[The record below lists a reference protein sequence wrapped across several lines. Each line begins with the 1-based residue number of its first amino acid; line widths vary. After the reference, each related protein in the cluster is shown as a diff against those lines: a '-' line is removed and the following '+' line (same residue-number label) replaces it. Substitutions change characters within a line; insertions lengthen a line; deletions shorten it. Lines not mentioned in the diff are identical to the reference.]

1 MHAHASD
8 LANDSFIRQVL
19 DRQHFEPDGKYH
31 LFGSRGELA
40 ERSGHIGLGNIQS
53 HQLGNLMIQQAAIK
67 GNIGYIVRFSDHGH
81 EVHSPFDNHASHS
94 DSDEAGSP
102 VDGFSL
108 YRIHWDGYEHHPA
121 DGYDGPQ
128 GGGYPAPKGARD
140 IYSYDIKGVAQNIRL
155 NLTDN
160 RSTGQRLVDRFHN
173 TGSMLTQ
180 GVGDGFKRATRYSPE
195 LDRSGNAAEAFN
207 GTADIVKNII
217 GAAGE
222 IVGAGDAVQGIS
234 EGSNIAVMHGLG
246 LLSTE
251 NKMARINDLADMA
264 QLKDYA
270 AAAIRDWAVQNPNA
284 AQGIEAV
291 SNIFTAVIPVKG
303 IGAVRGKYGLG
314 GITAHPVKRSQMGAI
329 ALPKGKSAVSD
340 NFADA
345 AYAKYP
351 SPYHSRNIRSNLEQR
366 YGKENITSST
376 VPPSNGKNVKL
387 ADQRHPKTG
396 VPFDGKGFPN
406 FEKDVKYDTRI
417 NTAVPQ
423 VNPIDEPVFNP
434 KGSVGSAHSW
444 SITARIQYAKLPRQ
458 GRIRYIPPKNY
469 SPSAPLPKGPNNG
482 YSAGNL
488 SKKVL
493 TLVYINGK
501 LKFGPSSLPSSA
513 LKAPVP
519 IVGKAEA
526 PPGKAVPVGEARIPS
541 NPKAVKGTTVTLSQE
556 QRLANGELIPKGSV
570 VTWSDNAVKVVRPDG
585 KKRRFNSRDWE
596 QKALPKPQLP
606 KDYRDDINIGGNNPR
621 FNQQRHEKIE
631 SHNPN
636 RIEEIRQRNAV
647 SSAERQADALK
658 RMQTSGRTRLPGQPQ
673 KGKPGAAREMSSS
686 DNPNQT
692 AEAFAR
698 RYLGRKP
705 TLMERVEGEKLY
717 GGKCVGCWKAQM
729 PDGTFVVYRPAGNA
743 SMTKGTTAS
752 VDINNPTLNN
762 LNINLKGKPTEL
774 KFKFPA
780 R

>member
-1 MHAHASD
+1 MGISRKISLILSILAVCLPMHAHASD
-8 LANDSFIRQVL
+8 LANDPFIRQVL

-160 RSTGQRLVDRFHN
+160 RSTGQRLADRFHN
-173 TGSMLTQ
+173 AGAMLTQ

-222 IVGAGDAVQGIS
+222 IVGAGDAVQGMS

-406 FEKDVKYDTRI
+406 FEKHVKYDTKLDI
-417 NTAVPQ
+417 QELSGGGIPKAK
-423 VNPIDEPVFNP
+423 PVFDAKPRWEVDRKLNKLTTREQVEKNVQETRRRSQSSQFKAHTQREWENKTGLDFNHFIGGDINK
-434 KGSVGSAHSW
+434 KGTVTGGHSL
-444 SITARIQYAKLPRQ
+444 TRGDVRVIQQ
-458 GRIRYIPPKNY
+458 T
-469 SPSAPLPKGPNNG
+469 SAPDKHGVYQATVEIKKPDGSWEMKKGRGGKPMTNHSMFPKDWD
-482 YSAGNL
+482 
-488 SKKVL
+488 
-493 TLVYINGK
+493 
-501 LKFGPSSLPSSA
+501 
-513 LKAPVP
+513 
-519 IVGKAEA
+519 
-526 PPGKAVPVGEARIPS
+526 EARIRAEVTS
-541 NPKAVKGTTVTLSQE
+541 AWEKRKELEGQKWRGTSKSGVE
-556 QRLANGELIPKGSV
+556 
-570 VTWSDNAVKVVRPDG
+570 
-585 KKRRFNSRDWE
+585 
-596 QKALPKPQLP
+596 
-606 KDYRDDINIGGNNPR
+606 
-621 FNQQRHEKIE
+621 IE
-631 SHNPN
+631 GFTEPN
-636 RIEEIRQRNAV
+636 R
-647 SSAERQADALK
+647 
-658 RMQTSGRTRLPGQPQ
+658 
-673 KGKPGAAREMSSS
+673 
-686 DNPNQT
+686 T
-692 AEAFAR
+692 A
-698 RYLGRKP
+698 YP
-705 TLMERVEGEKLY
+705 LY
-717 GGKCVGCWKAQM
+717 
-729 PDGTFVVYRPAGNA
+729 N
-743 SMTKGTTAS
+743 S
-752 VDINNPTLNN
+752 
-762 LNINLKGKPTEL
+762 
-774 KFKFPA
+774 
-780 R
+780 

>member
-160 RSTGQRLVDRFHN
+160 RSTGQRLADRFHN
-173 TGSMLTQ
+173 AGSMLTQ

-291 SNIFTAVIPVKG
+291 SNIFMAAIPIKG

-314 GITAHPVKRSQMGAI
+314 GITAHPIKRSQMGAI

-406 FEKDVKYDTRI
+406 FEKHVKYDTKLDI
-417 NTAVPQ
+417 QELSGGGIPKAK
-423 VNPIDEPVFNP
+423 PVFDAKPRWEVDRKLNKLTTREQVEKNVQETRRRSQSSQFKAHAQREWENKTRLDFNHFIGGDINK
-434 KGSVGSAHSW
+434 KGTVTGGHSL
-444 SITARIQYAKLPRQ
+444 TRGDVRVIQQ
-458 GRIRYIPPKNY
+458 T
-469 SPSAPLPKGPNNG
+469 SAPDKHGVYQATVEIKKPDGSWEMKKGRGGKPMTNHSMFPKDWD
-482 YSAGNL
+482 
-488 SKKVL
+488 
-493 TLVYINGK
+493 
-501 LKFGPSSLPSSA
+501 
-513 LKAPVP
+513 
-519 IVGKAEA
+519 
-526 PPGKAVPVGEARIPS
+526 EARIRAEVTS
-541 NPKAVKGTTVTLSQE
+541 AWEKRKELEGQKWRGTSKSGVE
-556 QRLANGELIPKGSV
+556 
-570 VTWSDNAVKVVRPDG
+570 
-585 KKRRFNSRDWE
+585 
-596 QKALPKPQLP
+596 
-606 KDYRDDINIGGNNPR
+606 
-621 FNQQRHEKIE
+621 IE
-631 SHNPN
+631 GFTEPN
-636 RIEEIRQRNAV
+636 R
-647 SSAERQADALK
+647 
-658 RMQTSGRTRLPGQPQ
+658 
-673 KGKPGAAREMSSS
+673 
-686 DNPNQT
+686 T
-692 AEAFAR
+692 A
-698 RYLGRKP
+698 YP
-705 TLMERVEGEKLY
+705 LY
-717 GGKCVGCWKAQM
+717 NSK
-729 PDGTFVVYRPAGNA
+729 
-743 SMTKGTTAS
+743 
-752 VDINNPTLNN
+752 
-762 LNINLKGKPTEL
+762 
-774 KFKFPA
+774 
-780 R
+780 

>member
-1 MHAHASD
+1 MGISRKISLILSILAVCLPMHAHASD
-8 LANDSFIRQVL
+8 LANDPFIRQVL

-160 RSTGQRLVDRFHN
+160 RSTGQRLADRFHN
-173 TGSMLTQ
+173 AGAMLTQ

-406 FEKDVKYDTRI
+406 FEKHVKYDTKLDI
-417 NTAVPQ
+417 QELSGGGIPKAK
-423 VNPIDEPVFNP
+423 PVFDAKPRWEVDRKLNKLTTREQVEKNVQETRRRSQSSQFKAHAQREWENKTGLDFNHFIGGDINK
-434 KGSVGSAHSW
+434 KGTVTGGHGL
-444 SITARIQYAKLPRQ
+444 TRGDVRVIQQ
-458 GRIRYIPPKNY
+458 T
-469 SPSAPLPKGPNNG
+469 SAPDKHGVYQATVEIKKPDGSWEVKTKKGGKVMTKHTMFPKDWD
-482 YSAGNL
+482 
-488 SKKVL
+488 
-493 TLVYINGK
+493 
-501 LKFGPSSLPSSA
+501 
-513 LKAPVP
+513 
-519 IVGKAEA
+519 
-526 PPGKAVPVGEARIPS
+526 EARIRAEVTS
-541 NPKAVKGTTVTLSQE
+541 AWESRIMLKDNKWQGTSKS
-556 QRLANGELIPKGSV
+556 GI
-570 VTWSDNAVKVVRPDG
+570 
-585 KKRRFNSRDWE
+585 
-596 QKALPKPQLP
+596 
-606 KDYRDDINIGGNNPR
+606 
-621 FNQQRHEKIE
+621 KIE
-631 SHNPN
+631 GFTEPN
-636 RIEEIRQRNAV
+636 R
-647 SSAERQADALK
+647 
-658 RMQTSGRTRLPGQPQ
+658 
-673 KGKPGAAREMSSS
+673 
-686 DNPNQT
+686 T
-692 AEAFAR
+692 AYPIYE
-698 RYLGRKP
+698 
-705 TLMERVEGEKLY
+705 
-717 GGKCVGCWKAQM
+717 
-729 PDGTFVVYRPAGNA
+729 
-743 SMTKGTTAS
+743 
-752 VDINNPTLNN
+752 
-762 LNINLKGKPTEL
+762 
-774 KFKFPA
+774 
-780 R
+780 

>member
-1 MHAHASD
+1 MGISRKISLILSILAVCLPMHAHASD

-160 RSTGQRLVDRFHN
+160 RSTGQRLADRFHN
-173 TGSMLTQ
+173 AGAMLTQ

-234 EGSNIAVMHGLG
+234 ESSNIAVMHGLG

-270 AAAIRDWAVQNPNA
+270 AAAICDWAVQNPNA

-406 FEKDVKYDTRI
+406 FEKHVKYDTKLDI
-417 NTAVPQ
+417 QELSGGGIPKAK
-423 VNPIDEPVFNP
+423 PVFDAKPRWEVDRKLNKLTTREQVEKNVQETRRRSQSSQFKAHTQREWENKTGLDFNHFIGGDINK
-434 KGSVGSAHSW
+434 KGTVTGGHSL
-444 SITARIQYAKLPRQ
+444 TRGDVRVIQQ
-458 GRIRYIPPKNY
+458 T
-469 SPSAPLPKGPNNG
+469 SAPDKHGVYQATVEIKKPDGSWEMKKGRGGKPMTNHSMFPKDWD
-482 YSAGNL
+482 
-488 SKKVL
+488 
-493 TLVYINGK
+493 
-501 LKFGPSSLPSSA
+501 
-513 LKAPVP
+513 
-519 IVGKAEA
+519 
-526 PPGKAVPVGEARIPS
+526 EARIRAEVTS
-541 NPKAVKGTTVTLSQE
+541 AWEKRKELEGQKWRGTSKSGVE
-556 QRLANGELIPKGSV
+556 
-570 VTWSDNAVKVVRPDG
+570 
-585 KKRRFNSRDWE
+585 
-596 QKALPKPQLP
+596 
-606 KDYRDDINIGGNNPR
+606 
-621 FNQQRHEKIE
+621 IE
-631 SHNPN
+631 GFTEPN
-636 RIEEIRQRNAV
+636 R
-647 SSAERQADALK
+647 
-658 RMQTSGRTRLPGQPQ
+658 
-673 KGKPGAAREMSSS
+673 
-686 DNPNQT
+686 T
-692 AEAFAR
+692 A
-698 RYLGRKP
+698 YP
-705 TLMERVEGEKLY
+705 LY
-717 GGKCVGCWKAQM
+717 
-729 PDGTFVVYRPAGNA
+729 N
-743 SMTKGTTAS
+743 S
-752 VDINNPTLNN
+752 
-762 LNINLKGKPTEL
+762 
-774 KFKFPA
+774 
-780 R
+780 

>member
-1 MHAHASD
+1 MGISRKISLILSILAVCLPMHAHASD

-53 HQLGNLMIQQAAIK
+53 HQLGNLFIQQAAIK

-160 RSTGQRLVDRFHN
+160 RSTGQRLADRFHN
-173 TGSMLTQ
+173 AGAMLTQ

-329 ALPKGKSAVSD
+329 ALPKGKSAVSN

-406 FEKDVKYDTRI
+406 FEKHVKYDTKLDI
-417 NTAVPQ
+417 QELSGGGIPKAK
-423 VNPIDEPVFNP
+423 PVFDAKPRWEVDRKLNKLTTREQVEKNVQETRRRSQSSQFKAHAQREWENKTGLDFNHFIGGDINK
-434 KGSVGSAHSW
+434 KGTVTGGHSL
-444 SITARIQYAKLPRQ
+444 TRGDVRVIQQ
-458 GRIRYIPPKNY
+458 T
-469 SPSAPLPKGPNNG
+469 SAPDKHGVYQATVEIKKPDGSWEVKTKKGGKVMTKHTMFPKDWD
-482 YSAGNL
+482 
-488 SKKVL
+488 
-493 TLVYINGK
+493 
-501 LKFGPSSLPSSA
+501 
-513 LKAPVP
+513 
-519 IVGKAEA
+519 
-526 PPGKAVPVGEARIPS
+526 EARIRAEVTS
-541 NPKAVKGTTVTLSQE
+541 AWESRIMLKDNKWQGTSKS
-556 QRLANGELIPKGSV
+556 GI
-570 VTWSDNAVKVVRPDG
+570 
-585 KKRRFNSRDWE
+585 
-596 QKALPKPQLP
+596 
-606 KDYRDDINIGGNNPR
+606 
-621 FNQQRHEKIE
+621 KIE
-631 SHNPN
+631 GFTEPN
-636 RIEEIRQRNAV
+636 R
-647 SSAERQADALK
+647 
-658 RMQTSGRTRLPGQPQ
+658 
-673 KGKPGAAREMSSS
+673 
-686 DNPNQT
+686 T
-692 AEAFAR
+692 AYPIYE
-698 RYLGRKP
+698 
-705 TLMERVEGEKLY
+705 
-717 GGKCVGCWKAQM
+717 
-729 PDGTFVVYRPAGNA
+729 
-743 SMTKGTTAS
+743 
-752 VDINNPTLNN
+752 
-762 LNINLKGKPTEL
+762 
-774 KFKFPA
+774 
-780 R
+780 

>member
-1 MHAHASD
+1 MGISRKISLILSILAVCLPMHAHASD

-160 RSTGQRLVDRFHN
+160 RSTGQRLADRFHN
-173 TGSMLTQ
+173 AGAMLTQ

-291 SNIFTAVIPVKG
+291 SNIFMAAIPIKG

-314 GITAHPVKRSQMGAI
+314 GITAHPIKRSQMGAI

-406 FEKDVKYDTRI
+406 FEKHVKYDTKLDI
-417 NTAVPQ
+417 QELSGGGIPKAK
-423 VNPIDEPVFNP
+423 PVFDAKPRWEVDRKLNKLTTREQVEKNVQETRRRSQSSQFKAHTQREWENKTGLDFNHFIGGDINK
-434 KGSVGSAHSW
+434 KGTVTGEHSL
-444 SITARIQYAKLPRQ
+444 TRGDVRVIQQ
-458 GRIRYIPPKNY
+458 T
-469 SPSAPLPKGPNNG
+469 SAPDKHGVYQATVEIKKPDGSWEMKKGRGGKPMTNHSMFPKDWD
-482 YSAGNL
+482 
-488 SKKVL
+488 
-493 TLVYINGK
+493 
-501 LKFGPSSLPSSA
+501 
-513 LKAPVP
+513 
-519 IVGKAEA
+519 
-526 PPGKAVPVGEARIPS
+526 EARIRAEVTS
-541 NPKAVKGTTVTLSQE
+541 AWEKRKELEGQKWRGTSKSGVE
-556 QRLANGELIPKGSV
+556 
-570 VTWSDNAVKVVRPDG
+570 
-585 KKRRFNSRDWE
+585 
-596 QKALPKPQLP
+596 
-606 KDYRDDINIGGNNPR
+606 
-621 FNQQRHEKIE
+621 IE
-631 SHNPN
+631 GFTEPN
-636 RIEEIRQRNAV
+636 R
-647 SSAERQADALK
+647 
-658 RMQTSGRTRLPGQPQ
+658 
-673 KGKPGAAREMSSS
+673 
-686 DNPNQT
+686 T
-692 AEAFAR
+692 A
-698 RYLGRKP
+698 YP
-705 TLMERVEGEKLY
+705 LY
-717 GGKCVGCWKAQM
+717 NSK
-729 PDGTFVVYRPAGNA
+729 
-743 SMTKGTTAS
+743 
-752 VDINNPTLNN
+752 
-762 LNINLKGKPTEL
+762 
-774 KFKFPA
+774 
-780 R
+780 

>member
-1 MHAHASD
+1 MGISRKISLILSILAVCLPMHAHASD
-8 LANDSFIRQVL
+8 LANDPFIRQVL

-160 RSTGQRLVDRFHN
+160 RSTGQRLADRFHN
-173 TGSMLTQ
+173 AGAMLTQ

-406 FEKDVKYDTRI
+406 FEKHVKYDTKLDI
-417 NTAVPQ
+417 QELSGGGIPKAK
-423 VNPIDEPVFNP
+423 PVFDAKPRWEVDRKLNKLTTREQVEKNVQETRRRSQSSQFKAHTQREWENKTGLDFNHFIGGDINK
-434 KGSVGSAHSW
+434 KGTVTGGHSL
-444 SITARIQYAKLPRQ
+444 TRGDVRVIQQ
-458 GRIRYIPPKNY
+458 T
-469 SPSAPLPKGPNNG
+469 SAPDKHGVYQATVEIKKPDGSWEMKKGRGGKPMTNHSMFPKDWD
-482 YSAGNL
+482 
-488 SKKVL
+488 
-493 TLVYINGK
+493 
-501 LKFGPSSLPSSA
+501 
-513 LKAPVP
+513 
-519 IVGKAEA
+519 
-526 PPGKAVPVGEARIPS
+526 EARIRAEVTS
-541 NPKAVKGTTVTLSQE
+541 AWEKRKELEGQKWRGTSKSGVE
-556 QRLANGELIPKGSV
+556 
-570 VTWSDNAVKVVRPDG
+570 
-585 KKRRFNSRDWE
+585 
-596 QKALPKPQLP
+596 
-606 KDYRDDINIGGNNPR
+606 
-621 FNQQRHEKIE
+621 IE
-631 SHNPN
+631 GFTEPN
-636 RIEEIRQRNAV
+636 R
-647 SSAERQADALK
+647 
-658 RMQTSGRTRLPGQPQ
+658 
-673 KGKPGAAREMSSS
+673 
-686 DNPNQT
+686 T
-692 AEAFAR
+692 A
-698 RYLGRKP
+698 
-705 TLMERVEGEKLY
+705 
-717 GGKCVGCWKAQM
+717 
-729 PDGTFVVYRPAGNA
+729 
-743 SMTKGTTAS
+743 
-752 VDINNPTLNN
+752 
-762 LNINLKGKPTEL
+762 
-774 KFKFPA
+774 
-780 R
+780 

>member
-1 MHAHASD
+1 MKHFPSKVLTTAILATFCSGALAATNDDDVKKAATVAIAAAYNNGQEINGFKAGETIYDIDEDGTITKKDATAADVEADDFKGLGLKKVVTNLTKTVNENKQNVDAKVKAAESEIEKLTTKLADTDAALADTDAALDATTNALNKLGENITTFAEETKTNIVKIDEKLEAVADTVDKHAEAFNDIADSLDETNTKADEAVKTANEAKQTAEETKQNVDAKVKAAETAAGKAEAAAGTANTAADKAEAVAAKVTDIKADIATNKDNIAKKANSADVYTREESDSKFVRIDGLNATTEKLDTRLASAEKSIADHDTRLNGLDKTVSDLRKETRQGLAEQAALSGLFQPYNVGGSGGGGSD

-40 ERSGHIGLGNIQS
+40 ERSGHIGLGKIQS

-160 RSTGQRLVDRFHN
+160 RSTGQRLADRFHN
-173 TGSMLTQ
+173 AGSMLTQ

-291 SNIFTAVIPVKG
+291 SNIFMAAIPIKG

-314 GITAHPVKRSQMGAI
+314 GITAHPIKRSQMGAI

-406 FEKDVKYDTRI
+406 FEKHVKYDT
-417 NTAVPQ
+417 
-423 VNPIDEPVFNP
+423 
-434 KGSVGSAHSW
+434 
-444 SITARIQYAKLPRQ
+444 
-458 GRIRYIPPKNY
+458 
-469 SPSAPLPKGPNNG
+469 
-482 YSAGNL
+482 
-488 SKKVL
+488 
-493 TLVYINGK
+493 
-501 LKFGPSSLPSSA
+501 
-513 LKAPVP
+513 
-519 IVGKAEA
+519 
-526 PPGKAVPVGEARIPS
+526 
-541 NPKAVKGTTVTLSQE
+541 
-556 QRLANGELIPKGSV
+556 
-570 VTWSDNAVKVVRPDG
+570 
-585 KKRRFNSRDWE
+585 
-596 QKALPKPQLP
+596 
-606 KDYRDDINIGGNNPR
+606 
-621 FNQQRHEKIE
+621 
-631 SHNPN
+631 
-636 RIEEIRQRNAV
+636 
-647 SSAERQADALK
+647 
-658 RMQTSGRTRLPGQPQ
+658 
-673 KGKPGAAREMSSS
+673 
-686 DNPNQT
+686 
-692 AEAFAR
+692 
-698 RYLGRKP
+698 
-705 TLMERVEGEKLY
+705 
-717 GGKCVGCWKAQM
+717 
-729 PDGTFVVYRPAGNA
+729 
-743 SMTKGTTAS
+743 
-752 VDINNPTLNN
+752 
-762 LNINLKGKPTEL
+762 
-774 KFKFPA
+774 
-780 R
+780 

>member
-1 MHAHASD
+1 MGISRKISLILSILAVCLPMHAHASD
-8 LANDSFIRQVL
+8 LANDPFIRQVL

-160 RSTGQRLVDRFHN
+160 RSTGQRLADRFHN
-173 TGSMLTQ
+173 AGAMLTQ

-291 SNIFTAVIPVKG
+291 SNIFMAAIPIKG

-387 ADQRHPKTG
+387 ANKRHPKTG

-406 FEKDVKYDTRI
+406 FEKHVKYDTKLDI
-417 NTAVPQ
+417 QELSGGGIPKAK
-423 VNPIDEPVFNP
+423 PVFDAKPRWEVDRKLNKLTTREQVEKNVQETRRRSQSSQFKAHAQREWENKTGLDFNHFIGGDINK
-434 KGSVGSAHSW
+434 KGTVTGGHSL
-444 SITARIQYAKLPRQ
+444 TRGDVRVIQQ
-458 GRIRYIPPKNY
+458 T
-469 SPSAPLPKGPNNG
+469 SAPDKHGVYQATVEIKKPDGSWEMKKGRGGKPMTNHSMFPKDWD
-482 YSAGNL
+482 
-488 SKKVL
+488 
-493 TLVYINGK
+493 
-501 LKFGPSSLPSSA
+501 
-513 LKAPVP
+513 
-519 IVGKAEA
+519 
-526 PPGKAVPVGEARIPS
+526 EARIRAEVTS
-541 NPKAVKGTTVTLSQE
+541 AWEKRKELEGQKWRGTSKSGVE
-556 QRLANGELIPKGSV
+556 
-570 VTWSDNAVKVVRPDG
+570 
-585 KKRRFNSRDWE
+585 
-596 QKALPKPQLP
+596 
-606 KDYRDDINIGGNNPR
+606 
-621 FNQQRHEKIE
+621 IE
-631 SHNPN
+631 GFTEPN
-636 RIEEIRQRNAV
+636 R
-647 SSAERQADALK
+647 
-658 RMQTSGRTRLPGQPQ
+658 
-673 KGKPGAAREMSSS
+673 
-686 DNPNQT
+686 T
-692 AEAFAR
+692 A
-698 RYLGRKP
+698 YPL
-705 TLMERVEGEKLY
+705 
-717 GGKCVGCWKAQM
+717 
-729 PDGTFVVYRPAGNA
+729 
-743 SMTKGTTAS
+743 
-752 VDINNPTLNN
+752 
-762 LNINLKGKPTEL
+762 
-774 KFKFPA
+774 
-780 R
+780 

>member
-1 MHAHASD
+1 MHTPQIWQTILLSGRFSTVSISNPTGNTTYSAA
-8 LANDSFIRQVL
+8 
-19 DRQHFEPDGKYH
+19 G
-31 LFGSRGELA
+31 GELA

-160 RSTGQRLVDRFHN
+160 RSTGQRLADRFHN
-173 TGSMLTQ
+173 AGAMLTQ

-291 SNIFTAVIPVKG
+291 SNIFMAAIPIKG

-314 GITAHPVKRSQMGAI
+314 GITAHPIKRSQMGAI

-406 FEKDVKYDTRI
+406 FEKHVKYDTKLDI
-417 NTAVPQ
+417 QELSGGGIPKAK
-423 VNPIDEPVFNP
+423 PVFDAKPRWEVDRKLNKLTTREQVEKNVQETRRRSQSSQFKAHTQREWENKTGLDFNHFIGGDINK
-434 KGSVGSAHSW
+434 KGTVTGGHSL
-444 SITARIQYAKLPRQ
+444 TRGDVRVIQQ
-458 GRIRYIPPKNY
+458 T
-469 SPSAPLPKGPNNG
+469 SAPDKHGVYQATVEIKKPDGSWEMKKGRGGKPMTNHSMFPKDWD
-482 YSAGNL
+482 
-488 SKKVL
+488 
-493 TLVYINGK
+493 
-501 LKFGPSSLPSSA
+501 
-513 LKAPVP
+513 
-519 IVGKAEA
+519 
-526 PPGKAVPVGEARIPS
+526 EARIRAEVTS
-541 NPKAVKGTTVTLSQE
+541 AWEKRKELEGQKWRGTSKSGVE
-556 QRLANGELIPKGSV
+556 
-570 VTWSDNAVKVVRPDG
+570 
-585 KKRRFNSRDWE
+585 
-596 QKALPKPQLP
+596 
-606 KDYRDDINIGGNNPR
+606 
-621 FNQQRHEKIE
+621 IE
-631 SHNPN
+631 GFTEPN
-636 RIEEIRQRNAV
+636 R
-647 SSAERQADALK
+647 
-658 RMQTSGRTRLPGQPQ
+658 
-673 KGKPGAAREMSSS
+673 
-686 DNPNQT
+686 T
-692 AEAFAR
+692 A
-698 RYLGRKP
+698 YP
-705 TLMERVEGEKLY
+705 LY
-717 GGKCVGCWKAQM
+717 NSK
-729 PDGTFVVYRPAGNA
+729 
-743 SMTKGTTAS
+743 
-752 VDINNPTLNN
+752 
-762 LNINLKGKPTEL
+762 
-774 KFKFPA
+774 
-780 R
+780 

>member
-160 RSTGQRLVDRFHN
+160 RSTGQRLADRFHN
-173 TGSMLTQ
+173 AGAMLTQ

-234 EGSNIAVMHGLG
+234 ESSNIAVMHGLG

-406 FEKDVKYDTRI
+406 FEKHVKYDTKLDI
-417 NTAVPQ
+417 QELSGGGIPKAK
-423 VNPIDEPVFNP
+423 PVFDAKPRWEVDRKLNKLTTREQVEKNVQETRRRSQSSQFKAHTQREWENKTGLDFNHFIGGDINK
-434 KGSVGSAHSW
+434 KGTVTGGHSL
-444 SITARIQYAKLPRQ
+444 TRGDVRVIQQ
-458 GRIRYIPPKNY
+458 T
-469 SPSAPLPKGPNNG
+469 SAPDKHGVYQATVEIKKPDGSWEMKKGRGGKPMTNHSMFPKDWD
-482 YSAGNL
+482 
-488 SKKVL
+488 
-493 TLVYINGK
+493 
-501 LKFGPSSLPSSA
+501 
-513 LKAPVP
+513 
-519 IVGKAEA
+519 
-526 PPGKAVPVGEARIPS
+526 EARIR
-541 NPKAVKGTTVTLSQE
+541 AEVTLAWE
-556 QRLANGELIPKGSV
+556 KRKELEG
-570 VTWSDNAVKVVRPDG
+570 
-585 KKRRFNSRDWE
+585 
-596 QKALPKPQLP
+596 QKWRGTSKS
-606 KDYRDDINIGGNNPR
+606 GV
-621 FNQQRHEKIE
+621 EIE
-631 SHNPN
+631 GFTEPN
-636 RIEEIRQRNAV
+636 R
-647 SSAERQADALK
+647 
-658 RMQTSGRTRLPGQPQ
+658 
-673 KGKPGAAREMSSS
+673 
-686 DNPNQT
+686 T
-692 AEAFAR
+692 A
-698 RYLGRKP
+698 YP
-705 TLMERVEGEKLY
+705 LY
-717 GGKCVGCWKAQM
+717 NSK
-729 PDGTFVVYRPAGNA
+729 
-743 SMTKGTTAS
+743 
-752 VDINNPTLNN
+752 
-762 LNINLKGKPTEL
+762 
-774 KFKFPA
+774 
-780 R
+780 

>member
-1 MHAHASD
+1 MGISRKISLILSILAVCLPMHAHASD

-94 DSDEAGSP
+94 DSDEAGSS

-160 RSTGQRLVDRFHN
+160 RSTGQRLADRFHN
-173 TGSMLTQ
+173 AGSMLTQ

-291 SNIFTAVIPVKG
+291 SNIFMAAIPIKG

-314 GITAHPVKRSQMGAI
+314 GITAHPIKRSQMGAI

-406 FEKDVKYDTRI
+406 FEKHVKYDTKLDI
-417 NTAVPQ
+417 QELSGGGIPKAK
-423 VNPIDEPVFNP
+423 PVFDAKPRWEVDRKLNKLTTREQVEKNVQETRRRSQSSQFKAHAQREWENKTGLDFNHFIGGDINK
-434 KGSVGSAHSW
+434 KGTVTGGHSL
-444 SITARIQYAKLPRQ
+444 TRGDVRVIQQ
-458 GRIRYIPPKNY
+458 T
-469 SPSAPLPKGPNNG
+469 SAPDKHGVYQATVEIKKPDGSWEVKTKKGGKVMTKHTMFPKDWD
-482 YSAGNL
+482 
-488 SKKVL
+488 
-493 TLVYINGK
+493 
-501 LKFGPSSLPSSA
+501 
-513 LKAPVP
+513 
-519 IVGKAEA
+519 
-526 PPGKAVPVGEARIPS
+526 EARIRAEVTS
-541 NPKAVKGTTVTLSQE
+541 AWESRIMLKDNKWQGTSKS
-556 QRLANGELIPKGSV
+556 GI
-570 VTWSDNAVKVVRPDG
+570 
-585 KKRRFNSRDWE
+585 
-596 QKALPKPQLP
+596 
-606 KDYRDDINIGGNNPR
+606 
-621 FNQQRHEKIE
+621 KIE
-631 SHNPN
+631 GFTEPN
-636 RIEEIRQRNAV
+636 R
-647 SSAERQADALK
+647 
-658 RMQTSGRTRLPGQPQ
+658 
-673 KGKPGAAREMSSS
+673 
-686 DNPNQT
+686 T
-692 AEAFAR
+692 AYPIYE
-698 RYLGRKP
+698 
-705 TLMERVEGEKLY
+705 
-717 GGKCVGCWKAQM
+717 
-729 PDGTFVVYRPAGNA
+729 
-743 SMTKGTTAS
+743 
-752 VDINNPTLNN
+752 
-762 LNINLKGKPTEL
+762 
-774 KFKFPA
+774 
-780 R
+780 

>member
-8 LANDSFIRQVL
+8 LANDPFIRQVL

-160 RSTGQRLVDRFHN
+160 RSTGQRLADRFHN
-173 TGSMLTQ
+173 AGAMLTQ

-291 SNIFTAVIPVKG
+291 SNIFMAAIPIKG

-406 FEKDVKYDTRI
+406 FEKHVKYDTKLDI
-417 NTAVPQ
+417 QELSGGGIPKAK
-423 VNPIDEPVFNP
+423 PVFDAKPRWEVDRKLNKLTTREQVEKNVQETRRRSQSSQFKAHAQREWENKTGLDFNHFIGGDINK
-434 KGSVGSAHSW
+434 KGTVTGGHSL
-444 SITARIQYAKLPRQ
+444 TRGDVRVIQQ
-458 GRIRYIPPKNY
+458 T
-469 SPSAPLPKGPNNG
+469 SAPDKHGVYQATVEIKKPDGSWEVKTKKGGKVMTKHTIFPKDWD
-482 YSAGNL
+482 
-488 SKKVL
+488 
-493 TLVYINGK
+493 
-501 LKFGPSSLPSSA
+501 
-513 LKAPVP
+513 
-519 IVGKAEA
+519 
-526 PPGKAVPVGEARIPS
+526 EARIRAEVTS
-541 NPKAVKGTTVTLSQE
+541 AWESRIMLKDNKWQGTSKS
-556 QRLANGELIPKGSV
+556 GI
-570 VTWSDNAVKVVRPDG
+570 
-585 KKRRFNSRDWE
+585 
-596 QKALPKPQLP
+596 
-606 KDYRDDINIGGNNPR
+606 
-621 FNQQRHEKIE
+621 KIE
-631 SHNPN
+631 GFTEPN
-636 RIEEIRQRNAV
+636 R
-647 SSAERQADALK
+647 
-658 RMQTSGRTRLPGQPQ
+658 
-673 KGKPGAAREMSSS
+673 
-686 DNPNQT
+686 T
-692 AEAFAR
+692 AYPIYE
-698 RYLGRKP
+698 
-705 TLMERVEGEKLY
+705 
-717 GGKCVGCWKAQM
+717 
-729 PDGTFVVYRPAGNA
+729 
-743 SMTKGTTAS
+743 
-752 VDINNPTLNN
+752 
-762 LNINLKGKPTEL
+762 
-774 KFKFPA
+774 
-780 R
+780 

>member
-8 LANDSFIRQVL
+8 LANDPFIRQVL

-160 RSTGQRLVDRFHN
+160 RSTGQRLADRFHN
-173 TGSMLTQ
+173 AGAMLTQ

-291 SNIFTAVIPVKG
+291 SNIFTAVIPIKG

-406 FEKDVKYDTRI
+406 FEKHVKYDTKLDI
-417 NTAVPQ
+417 QELSGGGIPKAK
-423 VNPIDEPVFNP
+423 PVFDAKPRWEVDRKLNKLTTREQVEKNVQETRRRSQSSQFKAHAQREWENKTGLDFNHFIGGDINK
-434 KGSVGSAHSW
+434 KGTVTGGHSL
-444 SITARIQYAKLPRQ
+444 TRGDVRVIQQ
-458 GRIRYIPPKNY
+458 T
-469 SPSAPLPKGPNNG
+469 SAPDKHGVYQATVEIKKPDGSWEMKKGRGGKPMTNHSMFPKDWD
-482 YSAGNL
+482 
-488 SKKVL
+488 
-493 TLVYINGK
+493 
-501 LKFGPSSLPSSA
+501 
-513 LKAPVP
+513 
-519 IVGKAEA
+519 
-526 PPGKAVPVGEARIPS
+526 EARIRAEVTS
-541 NPKAVKGTTVTLSQE
+541 AWEKRKELEGQKWRGTSKSGVE
-556 QRLANGELIPKGSV
+556 
-570 VTWSDNAVKVVRPDG
+570 
-585 KKRRFNSRDWE
+585 
-596 QKALPKPQLP
+596 
-606 KDYRDDINIGGNNPR
+606 
-621 FNQQRHEKIE
+621 IE
-631 SHNPN
+631 GFTEPN
-636 RIEEIRQRNAV
+636 R
-647 SSAERQADALK
+647 
-658 RMQTSGRTRLPGQPQ
+658 
-673 KGKPGAAREMSSS
+673 
-686 DNPNQT
+686 T
-692 AEAFAR
+692 A
-698 RYLGRKP
+698 YP
-705 TLMERVEGEKLY
+705 LY
-717 GGKCVGCWKAQM
+717 NSK
-729 PDGTFVVYRPAGNA
+729 
-743 SMTKGTTAS
+743 
-752 VDINNPTLNN
+752 
-762 LNINLKGKPTEL
+762 
-774 KFKFPA
+774 
-780 R
+780 

>member
-1 MHAHASD
+1 MGISRKISLILSILAVCLPMHAHASD
-8 LANDSFIRQVL
+8 LANDPFIRQVL

-160 RSTGQRLVDRFHN
+160 RSTGQRLADRFHN
-173 TGSMLTQ
+173 AGAMLTQ

-406 FEKDVKYDTRI
+406 FEKHVKYDTKLDI
-417 NTAVPQ
+417 QELSGGGIPKAK
-423 VNPIDEPVFNP
+423 PVFDAKPRWEVDRKLNKLTTREQVEKNVQETRRRSQSSQFKAHAQREWENKTGLDFNHFIGGDINK
-434 KGSVGSAHSW
+434 KGTVTGGHSL
-444 SITARIQYAKLPRQ
+444 TRGDVRVIQQ
-458 GRIRYIPPKNY
+458 T
-469 SPSAPLPKGPNNG
+469 SAPDKHGVYQATVEIKKPDGSWEMKKGRGGKPMTNHSMFPKDWD
-482 YSAGNL
+482 
-488 SKKVL
+488 
-493 TLVYINGK
+493 
-501 LKFGPSSLPSSA
+501 
-513 LKAPVP
+513 
-519 IVGKAEA
+519 
-526 PPGKAVPVGEARIPS
+526 EARIRAEVTS
-541 NPKAVKGTTVTLSQE
+541 AWEKRKELEGQKWRGTSKSGVE
-556 QRLANGELIPKGSV
+556 
-570 VTWSDNAVKVVRPDG
+570 
-585 KKRRFNSRDWE
+585 
-596 QKALPKPQLP
+596 
-606 KDYRDDINIGGNNPR
+606 
-621 FNQQRHEKIE
+621 IE
-631 SHNPN
+631 GFTEPN
-636 RIEEIRQRNAV
+636 R
-647 SSAERQADALK
+647 
-658 RMQTSGRTRLPGQPQ
+658 
-673 KGKPGAAREMSSS
+673 
-686 DNPNQT
+686 T
-692 AEAFAR
+692 A
-698 RYLGRKP
+698 YP
-705 TLMERVEGEKLY
+705 LY
-717 GGKCVGCWKAQM
+717 
-729 PDGTFVVYRPAGNA
+729 
-743 SMTKGTTAS
+743 
-752 VDINNPTLNN
+752 
-762 LNINLKGKPTEL
+762 
-774 KFKFPA
+774 
-780 R
+780 

>member
-8 LANDSFIRQVL
+8 LANDPFIRQVL

-160 RSTGQRLVDRFHN
+160 RSTGQRLADRFHN
-173 TGSMLTQ
+173 AGAMLTQ

-406 FEKDVKYDTRI
+406 FEKHVKYDTKLDI
-417 NTAVPQ
+417 QELSGGGIPKAK
-423 VNPIDEPVFNP
+423 PVFDAKPRWEVDRKLNKLTTREQVEKNVQETRRRSQSSQFKAHAQREWENKTGLDFNHFIGGDINK
-434 KGSVGSAHSW
+434 KGTVTGGHSL
-444 SITARIQYAKLPRQ
+444 TRGDVRVIQQ
-458 GRIRYIPPKNY
+458 T
-469 SPSAPLPKGPNNG
+469 SAPDKHGVYQATVEIKKPDGSWEVKTKKGGKVMTKHTMFPKDWD
-482 YSAGNL
+482 
-488 SKKVL
+488 
-493 TLVYINGK
+493 
-501 LKFGPSSLPSSA
+501 
-513 LKAPVP
+513 
-519 IVGKAEA
+519 
-526 PPGKAVPVGEARIPS
+526 EARIRAEVTS
-541 NPKAVKGTTVTLSQE
+541 AWESRIMLKDNKWQGTSKS
-556 QRLANGELIPKGSV
+556 GI
-570 VTWSDNAVKVVRPDG
+570 
-585 KKRRFNSRDWE
+585 
-596 QKALPKPQLP
+596 
-606 KDYRDDINIGGNNPR
+606 
-621 FNQQRHEKIE
+621 KIE
-631 SHNPN
+631 GFTEPN
-636 RIEEIRQRNAV
+636 R
-647 SSAERQADALK
+647 
-658 RMQTSGRTRLPGQPQ
+658 
-673 KGKPGAAREMSSS
+673 
-686 DNPNQT
+686 T
-692 AEAFAR
+692 AYPIYE
-698 RYLGRKP
+698 
-705 TLMERVEGEKLY
+705 
-717 GGKCVGCWKAQM
+717 
-729 PDGTFVVYRPAGNA
+729 
-743 SMTKGTTAS
+743 
-752 VDINNPTLNN
+752 
-762 LNINLKGKPTEL
+762 
-774 KFKFPA
+774 
-780 R
+780 

>member
-40 ERSGHIGLGNIQS
+40 ERSGHIGLGKIQS

-160 RSTGQRLVDRFHN
+160 RSTGQRLADRFHN
-173 TGSMLTQ
+173 AGSMLTQ

-291 SNIFTAVIPVKG
+291 SNIFMAAIPIKG

-314 GITAHPVKRSQMGAI
+314 GITAHPIKRSQMGAI

-406 FEKDVKYDTRI
+406 FEKHVKYDTKLDIQELSGGGIPKAKPVSDAKPRWEVDRKLNKLTTREQVEKNVQETRRRSQSSQFKAHTQREWENKTGLDFNHFIGGDI
-417 NTAVPQ
+417 NK
-423 VNPIDEPVFNP
+423 
-434 KGSVGSAHSW
+434 KGTVTGGHSL
-444 SITARIQYAKLPRQ
+444 TRGDVRVIQQ
-458 GRIRYIPPKNY
+458 T
-469 SPSAPLPKGPNNG
+469 SAPDKHGVYQATVEIKKPDGSWEMKKGRGGKPMTNHSMFPKDWD
-482 YSAGNL
+482 
-488 SKKVL
+488 
-493 TLVYINGK
+493 
-501 LKFGPSSLPSSA
+501 
-513 LKAPVP
+513 
-519 IVGKAEA
+519 
-526 PPGKAVPVGEARIPS
+526 EARIRAEVTS
-541 NPKAVKGTTVTLSQE
+541 AWEKRKELEGQKWRGTSKSGVE
-556 QRLANGELIPKGSV
+556 
-570 VTWSDNAVKVVRPDG
+570 
-585 KKRRFNSRDWE
+585 
-596 QKALPKPQLP
+596 
-606 KDYRDDINIGGNNPR
+606 
-621 FNQQRHEKIE
+621 IE
-631 SHNPN
+631 GFTEPN
-636 RIEEIRQRNAV
+636 R
-647 SSAERQADALK
+647 
-658 RMQTSGRTRLPGQPQ
+658 
-673 KGKPGAAREMSSS
+673 
-686 DNPNQT
+686 T
-692 AEAFAR
+692 A
-698 RYLGRKP
+698 YP
-705 TLMERVEGEKLY
+705 LY
-717 GGKCVGCWKAQM
+717 NSK
-729 PDGTFVVYRPAGNA
+729 
-743 SMTKGTTAS
+743 
-752 VDINNPTLNN
+752 
-762 LNINLKGKPTEL
+762 
-774 KFKFPA
+774 
-780 R
+780 